1 MEPLT
6 LICSAQAQY
15 QYFYLHVGLKMV
27 FTLNKLNSDEM
38 ANEINILNKTKGRV
52 QKKKKKVW
60 KFPYFR

>member
-15 QYFYLHVGLKMV
+15 QYFFLHVGLKMV

-38 ANEINILNKTKGRV
+38 ANKINILNKTKGRV
-52 QKKKKKVW
+52 QKKKVW